1 MKVNVSQLSHHPLN
15 SEIYSLSSLDDLIS
29 SIEEFGLLQ
38 PLVINERNEVVSGNR
53 RLEAIRRLGWEEVEV
68 SLISAVA
75 EDEPKLI
82 VHHNKQR
89 VKSCKELLNEVSVL
103 LPGLEIGKGK
113 RTDLT
118 SVPESTG
125 VKARDKVADI
135 VGVSSS
141 QIGKLLFIHKTD
153 PHYID
158 LIDEGVL
165 TVTL

>member
-38 PLVINERNEVVSGNR
+38 PLVNNERNEVVSGNR

-68 SLISAVA
+68 SLISSVA

-113 RTDLT
+113 RT
-118 SVPESTG
+118 SKP
-125 VKARDKVADI
+125 
-135 VGVSSS
+135 
-141 QIGKLLFIHKTD
+141 TD
-153 PHYID
+153 AN
-158 LIDEGVL
+158 E
-165 TVTL
+165 

>member
-1 MKVNVSQLSHHPLN
+1 MKVNVSKLTHHPLN

-53 RLEAIRRLGWEEVEV
+53 RLEAIRRLGWEKVEV
-68 SLISAVA
+68 TVISSAA

-89 VKSCKELLNEVSVL
+89 VKTCKELLNEVSVL
-103 LPGLEIGKGK
+103 LPGLEIGQGK

-118 SVPESTG
+118 CVPENTSGRT
-125 VKARDKVADI
+125 RDKVADI

-141 QIGKLLFIHKTD
+141 QIGI
-153 PHYID
+153 
-158 LIDEGVL
+158 
-165 TVTL
+165 